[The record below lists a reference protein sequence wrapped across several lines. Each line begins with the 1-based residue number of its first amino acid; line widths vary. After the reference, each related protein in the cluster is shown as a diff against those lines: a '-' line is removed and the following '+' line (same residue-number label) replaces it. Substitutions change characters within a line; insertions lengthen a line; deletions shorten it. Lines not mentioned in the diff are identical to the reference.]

1 MTKYTKFTAV
11 EAGEFKGNVTGKLN
25 GTKCTVDDAAA
36 AAGSAPTA
44 AEFKKVVDLANDLK
58 AKLNAL
64 IS

>member
-1 MTKYTKFTAV
+1 MVKYTKFTAI
-11 EAGEFKGNVTGKLN
+11 EADEIKAKLS